1 MTKVFC
7 KRNKIDNEREVG
19 MQWRGRW
26 CLGGVVNE
34 ITQKLR
40 AIKARQEAIETSQ
53 RKGVVTKAHD
63 VTNE

>member
-1 MTKVFC
+1 MAN
-7 KRNKIDNEREVG
+7 KRVG
-19 MQWRGRW
+19 MQWRGR
-26 CLGGVVNE
+26 CGLGGVADE

-63 VTNE
+63 MTNE